1 MVFDGFQK
9 QFKSLIDGL
18 KRSRQFVSEGMA
30 KVFDEKDPTAV
41 MEGLEELL
49 IQADVGA
56 ETAAAIV
63 EEVASSVG
71 KKDKEL
77 LKKAIEDSIVRILES
92 AELKAISLV
101 SKPYVIMVVGVNG
114 SGKTTTIAKLA
125 HLFKSQG
132 KSVLLAASDTF
143 RAAAIEQ
150 LEVWAKRVGVDVVK
164 QKPGGDPAAVAFDAL
179 SAACARDIDI
189 VIIDT
194 AGRLQTKKN
203 LMQELSKVARVTGRA
218 VAGAPH
224 QVLLVLDATTG
235 QNALS
240 QAKAF
245 SESCGIT
252 GIIIAK
258 LDGTAKG
265 GIVVA
270 VARQFKIPILYVGV
284 GEKLED
290 LVSFDARAFSR
301 ALLS

>member
-30 KVFDEKDPTAV
+30 KIFDEKDSTAV

-56 ETAAAIV
+56 ETAAVIV

-77 LKKAIEDSIVRILES
+77 LKKAIEDSIVRMVES
-92 AELKAISLV
+92 AEPKAISLV

-132 KSVLLAASDTF
+132 KSVLLAACDTF

-179 SAACARDIDI
+179 SAACARDIDV

-203 LMQELSKVARVTGRA
+203 LMQELSKIARVTGRA
-218 VAGAPH
+218 IEGAPH